1 MKIKRNEKDG
11 SADIIFE
18 DHEKQIINKSG
29 KLHFIPEALKHFGN
43 HLVHIVAEWHLGFND
58 KIKNIQTLPNQVV
71 KTEESK
77 DDPKV

>member
-1 MKIKRNEKDG
+1 MKFKRFPKDG

-18 DHEKQIINKSG
+18 EHEKNIIYKTG
-29 KLHFIPEALKHFGN
+29 KLHFTPEALKHFGN
-43 HLVHIVAEWHLGFND
+43 HLVHIVAEWHLDFND
-58 KIKNIQTLPNQVV
+58 TIKGIQTKPNQDV